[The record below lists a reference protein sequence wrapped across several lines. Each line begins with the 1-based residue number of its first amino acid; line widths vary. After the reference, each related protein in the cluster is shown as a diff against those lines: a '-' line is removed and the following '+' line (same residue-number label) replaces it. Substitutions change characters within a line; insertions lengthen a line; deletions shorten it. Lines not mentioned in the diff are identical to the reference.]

1 MVSVAAA
8 AVLIASTFQAR
19 LAGSPAVEDPW
30 RPGDVL
36 TPKQLDASLHGAKKP
51 VIVSVGF
58 EFLFKTSHIP
68 GAVFKGP
75 GKDAAGI
82 ESLKAWARNLD
93 RKGEIVLYCGCCPWK
108 ECPNIRPAFAAL
120 KAMGFTRMKVM
131 EIGRDFHTDWVKQG
145 YPTEK
150 GN

>member
-1 MVSVAAA
+1 MFSIAAA
-8 AVLIASTFQAR
+8 AVLIASAFEAR
-19 LAGSPAVEDPW
+19 LAGSPPAEDPW

-36 TPKQLDASLHGAKKP
+36 SPKQLDRSLHGAKKP
-51 VIVSVGF
+51 VVVSVGF

-68 GAVFKGP
+68 GAVFKGSA
-75 GKDAAGI
+75 KDAAGI
-82 ESLKAWARNLD
+82 DSLKAWAKNLD

-120 KAMGFTRMKVM
+120 KAMGFTRLKVM
-131 EIGRDFHTDWVKQG
+131 EIGQDFHTDWVKQG